1 MYSVVRPAP
10 GQLSLSI
17 PHKSRANL
25 RSDFLPSSGSGC
37 SSISK
42 IQKVSSKSRWCMAL
56 PPRKGALVLAP
67 YQDKF
72 IPWLDAA
79 ARTQEGKEQLEAA
92 AAGEL
97 DFPPLLDIAAA
108 QQAKWSMTAPAQVDR
123 GGGYGEH
130 KPRRPP
136 PDLPSLL
143 LNSRIVYIGMPVMS
157 FSMLTTFVV

>member
-1 MYSVVRPAP
+1 MLSAA
-10 GQLSLSI
+10 GQPSLSL
-17 PHKSRANL
+17 PNNRRTKL
-25 RSDFLPSSGSGC
+25 RSDFLPSPGLGC
-37 SSISK
+37 SPVIK
-42 IQKVSSKSRWCMAL
+42 IQNSCNKSRLCMAL
-56 PPRKGALVLAP
+56 GSRKGALVLAP

-108 QQAKWSMTAPAQVDR
+108 QQAKWSMTAPAQADR
-123 GGGYGEH
+123 GGGGYGEH

-143 LNSRIVYIGMPVMS
+143 LNSRIVYIGMPVI
-157 FSMLTTFVV
+157 FSSVFANVQSTIT